1 MDIKEQITLDIFIVI
16 MMFHGNL
23 RGCDERVDI
32 IEGTR
37 EDFSEK
43 VTFKQRLLRAAV
55 GQVMGGG
62 WCSCRETAC

>member
-1 MDIKEQITLDIFIVI
+1 

-37 EDFSEK
+37 EEFSEK
-43 VTFKQRLLRAAV
+43 LTFKQRLLRAAV
-55 GQVMGGG
+55 GQVMSGG